1 MIKQVLRK
9 SLNTVKEHIDKSNF
23 QKNLI
28 FSLVIFPF
36 LFVPYIIIDILVHLS
51 NNQEYFKLLSSISHI
66 FLMFFVTAISLYTI
80 LSIPLTS
87 KTYRKS
93 SFRKISKV
101 IIYFLVFFYILSHHI
116 NIDIS
121 KMDSTWHFLCAFFY
135 AFFIISYKLT
145 EKVMKVCKWIFNEE
159 SNNDEGLRTQKLF
172 FITTVVFGTI
182 SIFSTIAN
190 VLVAIKQ
197 FLN

>member
-1 MIKQVLRK
+1 
-9 SLNTVKEHIDKSNF
+9 
-23 QKNLI
+23 
-28 FSLVIFPF
+28 
-36 LFVPYIIIDILVHLS
+36 
-51 NNQEYFKLLSSISHI
+51 
-66 FLMFFVTAISLYTI
+66 ISLYAI

-87 KTYRKS
+87 NSCRKS

-121 KMDSTWHFLCAFFY
+121 KMDSSWHFYALFLC
-135 AFFIISYKLT
+135 FFIISYKLT
-145 EKVMKVCKWIFNEE
+145 EKIMKVCKWIFNEE

-172 FITTVVFGTI
+172 FITTVIFGTI

>member
-9 SLNTVKEHIDKSNF
+9 RLNKLNEHSEKSDFKKNF
-23 QKNLI
+23 I

-36 LFVPYIIIDILVHLS
+36 LFVPYIIIDILVHIS
-51 NNQEYFKLLSSISHI
+51 NNQEYFKLLSSISNI
-66 FLMFFVTAISLYTI
+66 FLMFFVTAISLYAI
-80 LSIPLTS
+80 LSVSLTS
-87 KTYRKS
+87 ETDLKTNFKYIGKT
-93 SFRKISKV
+93 
-101 IIYFLVFFYILSHHI
+101 IIYFLVFFYILWHHI
-116 NIDIS
+116 NIDVS
-121 KMDSTWHFLCAFFY
+121 KMESSWHFYALFLCFL
-135 AFFIISYKLT
+135 IISFKLT
-145 EKVMKVCKWIFNEE
+145 EQLMKVCKWVFNKE
-159 SNNDEGLRTQKLF
+159 SKNDESLRTQKLF

>member
-121 KMDSTWHFLCAFFY
+121 KMDSTWHFYALFLC
-135 AFFIISYKLT
+135 FFIISYKLT

>member
-121 KMDSTWHFLCAFFY
+121 KMDSTWHFYALFLC
-135 AFFIISYKLT
+135 FFIISYKLT

-190 VLVAIKQ
+190 VLLAIKQ

>member
-80 LSIPLTS
+80 LSIPLSS
-87 KTYRKS
+87 KTCRKS
-93 SFRKISKV
+93 SVRKISKV
-101 IIYFLVFFYILSHHI
+101 IIYFLVFFYILNHHI

-121 KMDSTWHFLCAFFY
+121 KMDSSWHFYALFLC
-135 AFFIISYKLT
+135 FFIISYKLT

-159 SNNDEGLRTQKLF
+159 SKNDEGLRTQKLF

-190 VLVAIKQ
+190 ILVAIKQ

>member
-66 FLMFFVTAISLYTI
+66 FLMFFVTAISLYAI

-87 KTYRKS
+87 NSCRKS

-116 NIDIS
+116 NINIS
-121 KMDSTWHFLCAFFY
+121 KMDSSWHFYALFLC
-135 AFFIISYKLT
+135 FFIISYKLT
-145 EKVMKVCKWIFNEE
+145 EKITKVCKWIFNEV

>member
-66 FLMFFVTAISLYTI
+66 FLMFFVTAIS
-80 LSIPLTS
+80 
-87 KTYRKS
+87 
-93 SFRKISKV
+93 
-101 IIYFLVFFYILSHHI
+101 
-116 NIDIS
+116 
-121 KMDSTWHFLCAFFY
+121 
-135 AFFIISYKLT
+135 
-145 EKVMKVCKWIFNEE
+145 
-159 SNNDEGLRTQKLF
+159 
-172 FITTVVFGTI
+172 
-182 SIFSTIAN
+182 
-190 VLVAIKQ
+190 
-197 FLN
+197 

>member
-87 KTYRKS
+87 KTCRKS
-93 SFRKISKV
+93 SFRKIGKV

-121 KMDSTWHFLCAFFY
+121 KMDSSWHFYALFLC
-135 AFFIISYKLT
+135 FFIISYKLT